1 MTKIFLKRL
10 RLKDKLLALIVPI
23 LVLGAWQYA
32 VTQKLCSELILIPPL
47 TLLNTLLELA
57 QSGDLTLNIL
67 ASLKRVLIGFLLGGT
82 SGFVIGIL
90 MALSPVLNRVFG
102 PVIKAL
108 QQVPEFA
115 WMPLIIMF
123 LGIDEFAKF
132 FFVAIGAFYPMV
144 FNTYQGVSGVPEK
157 YHELARVF
165 DYKNFRYLTKVIIPS
180 ALPSIITGIRL
191 SLGLSWMF
199 VVGAELFGSDS
210 GVGYLMTWGRAVFQ
224 IDLVMAGLIL
234 VGAIGFIMNII
245 LEIAEK
251 RFFLWREPVDGR
263 PA

>member
-1 MTKIFLKRL
+1 MMKIVLHRL
-10 RLKDKLLALIVPI
+10 QLKDKLLGVIVPI
-23 LVLGAWQYA
+23 LVLGAWQYS
-32 VTQKLCSELILIPPL
+32 VSQKLCSELILIPPL
-47 TLLNTLLELA
+47 TLLKTLVELA

-82 SGFVIGIL
+82 SGFVIGIF
-90 MALSPVLNRVFG
+90 MALSPLLNRIFG
-102 PVIKAL
+102 PLIKAL

-165 DYKNFRYLTKVIIPS
+165 EFKRFRYLTKVIIPC

-210 GVGYLMTWGRAVFQ
+210 GVGYLMTWGRSVFQ
-224 IDLVMAGLIL
+224 IDLVMAGLVL
-234 VGAIGFIMNII
+234 VGVIGFVMNVI
-245 LEIAEK
+245 LEIGEK
-251 RFFLWREPVDGR
+251 QFLLWREPVNGR
-263 PA
+263 HA

>member
-1 MTKIFLKRL
+1 MSKKFIQRL
-10 RLKDKLLALIVPI
+10 GLKDKLLAIIVP
-23 LVLGAWQYA
+23 LMVLAAWQGA
-32 VTQKLCSELILIPPL
+32 VSQKLCSDLILTPPL
-47 TLLNTLLELA
+47 TLLNTLVELA

-67 ASLKRVLIGFLLGGT
+67 ASLKRVMIGFLLGGT
-82 SGFVIGIL
+82 SGFVLGIL
-90 MALSPVLNRVFG
+90 MALSPFLNRIFG
-102 PVIKAL
+102 PLIKAL

-123 LGIDEFAKF
+123 LGIDESAKY

-144 FNTYQGVSGVPEK
+144 LNTYQGVSGVPEK

-165 DYKNFRYLTKVIIPS
+165 DYKSFRYLFKVIIPS

-224 IDLVMAGLIL
+224 IDLVMAGLVL
-234 VGAIGFIMNII
+234 VGVIGFAMNLL

-251 RFFLWREPVDGR
+251 RFLLWREPVDGR
-263 PA
+263 PV